1 MVDGTALWFGAAG
14 FEVLDVADDGIELA
28 IEVETE
34 RRVVGCSG
42 CGTRAV
48 PKDRRWVTLRDV
60 PAGRRFVRVRWR
72 KRIWRCPEP
81 DCDVNTWTAQASLA
95 EPRRVLTTR
104 AAEWATD
111 RVAAIE
117 GTPASIARNFGLSW
131 STVWSAVERIGAER
145 VQTPAQIGSAEMV
158 GFDETVMSPASRRRR
173 RRFVT
178 AVVDVGSG
186 RLLDV
191 FEGRD
196 AKHLRAW
203 MATMPSAWLSMIK
216 VVSVDPHEA
225 TGAPCSTSTR
235 PPVAPAPWPAWPSW
249 WIRFTS
255 FAWPMTP

>member
-1 MVDGTALWFGAAG
+1 VVDGTALWFGAAG
-14 FEVLDVADDGIELA
+14 FDVLDVADDGVELV
-28 IEVETE
+28 IEVETSPA
-34 RRVVGCSG
+34 VVGCSG

-81 DCDVNTWTAQASLA
+81 DCEVNTWTEQAELA
-95 EPRRVLTTR
+95 DPRRVLTTR

-131 STVWSAVERIGAER
+131 STVWSAVERVGTTR
-145 VQTPAQIGSAEMV
+145 VQSPAEMGPATMV

-178 AVVDVGSG
+178 VVVDVGSG

-196 AKHLRAW
+196 AQHLRAW
-203 MATMPSAWLSMIK
+203 MARMPSSWLSMIK
-216 VVSVDPHEA
+216 VVSVDPHEGYRGAVLNTDRA
-225 TGAPCSTSTR
+225 TGR
-235 PPVAPAPWPAWPSW
+235 PSPLAGVAIVVDPFH
-249 WIRFTS
+249 IVGLTL
-255 FAWPMTP
+255 